1 MSPAAEYM
9 LNTSLTLG
17 GIVLLAWLLVYISR
31 RWERATP
38 RGPLELL
45 GTLRLES
52 KRSLY
57 LVRIGERVVA
67 LGASEGGMIKVLELA
82 HGDVDTT
89 AAATQP
95 FGDVLRRLR
104 GLPNAV
110 NSDAAQ
116 RPPAPPAGSPTNVP
130 STETNPTGHRDS
142 TS

>member
-17 GIVLLAWLLVYISR
+17 GIVLLAWLLVYVSR

-67 LGASEGGMIKVLELA
+67 LGASEGGMIKLLELA
-82 HGDVDTT
+82 HGDVDT
-89 AAATQP
+89 AAPAPEP
-95 FGDVLRRLR
+95 FGNVLRRLR
-104 GLPNAV
+104 GLPNAAD
-110 NSDAAQ
+110 SDAAQ
-116 RPPAPPAGSPTNVP
+116 RGAANPGASPVDSSAEDRSGAGQKGSA
-130 STETNPTGHRDS
+130 S
-142 TS
+142 